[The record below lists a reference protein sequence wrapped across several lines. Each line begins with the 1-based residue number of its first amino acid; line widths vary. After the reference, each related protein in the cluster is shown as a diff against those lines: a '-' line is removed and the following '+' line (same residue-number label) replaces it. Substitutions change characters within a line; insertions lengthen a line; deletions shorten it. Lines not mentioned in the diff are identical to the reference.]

1 MPSQL
6 SIDIK
11 ISNKPGTAILA
22 FDGELDETVLEMTR
36 TKIDPILNDAATQA
50 VIFDLTN
57 LKFINS
63 KGIGYLVAV
72 HSHLAKAQ
80 KKLILA
86 AANEAVMDVM
96 SLVGLTTII
105 PYFPSV
111 EQAVA

>member
-6 SIDIK
+6 NIEIR
-11 ISNKPGTAILA
+11 ISQKPGFSVIA
-22 FDGELDETVLEMTR
+22 FEGELDETVLEMTR
-36 TKIDPILNDAATQA
+36 TKIDPILNDAAIKA
-50 VIFDLTN
+50 VVFDLTN

-86 AANEAVMDVM
+86 AANENVMDVM

-105 PYFPSV
+105 PYFPAV